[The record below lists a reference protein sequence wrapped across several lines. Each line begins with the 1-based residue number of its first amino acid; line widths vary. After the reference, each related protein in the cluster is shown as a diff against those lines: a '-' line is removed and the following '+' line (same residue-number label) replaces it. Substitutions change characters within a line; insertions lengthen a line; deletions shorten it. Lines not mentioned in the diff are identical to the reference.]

1 MEKRIEEVWQ
11 GWKVIKKLGEGGFGA
26 VYEIERD
33 VFGKIEKA
41 ALKVISIPQSNDEIK
56 EFYDEGY
63 NEESITAHYRDYL
76 EDIVKEYSLMLDMK
90 GYTNIVY
97 CDDLKYVKHQDGIG
111 WDIFIKME
119 LLTPMLKT
127 VNAEYGES
135 TVINLAKDICQA
147 LEVCRNAN
155 IVHRDIKPQNIFVS
169 RSGDYKLGDF
179 GIAKISEK
187 TQSGTKIGTFEY
199 MAPEVYSGKP
209 YGAAADIYSLGL
221 VLYWMLNERRHPFI
235 SASTHIPTAN
245 EKLDARMRRLG
256 GEALPAPVNG
266 SDELKRI
273 VLKACAFNAEDRYQS
288 SAEMLEDLLKLTP
301 AKGAFASAVV
311 GDKATKTAPKQEES
325 DKTVAIF
332 EAPTQPEIS
341 KKDEGSDKTEVLKK
355 KEPKVAPKP
364 QPKPEPK
371 KENKVDYKEFAE
383 PRKEE
388 KKNKKGILFAI
399 IGVVAVVVI
408 IALILLL
415 RSCGEETPVT
425 DESSEAISEAV
436 SEVVSET
443 ESSEAE
449 SSADVS
455 DVSDESVENSEE
467 ISEDISED
475 VSVPEVHNHVY
486 SESYKSNETAHWYE
500 CECGEVNGMKLH
512 NYGEWTVLKEAT
524 ETKEGAKERVC
535 KDCNYKEEATIPT
548 LGHEH
553 SYITSWKENATTHW
567 KECKCGEKS
576 QLGTHNYGAWTTVT
590 AATCTS
596 NGTEKHTC
604 QTCGYAETR
613 NTSATGHSMGAWTT
627 VTAATCTSNGTE
639 KRTCTKCGHAETQ
652 TVTGGHKYEE
662 GICIYCDDLQT
673 KGLAYTLDGGTY
685 TVLGI
690 GNCKDTDIHIP
701 SKYNGIAVTRISESA
716 FENCNLTSV
725 TIPDSVIS
733 IFSGAFYGNR
743 LANVIIGNSVETI
756 GMFAFYGNQLTNI
769 TIPDSVTTIGD
780 SAFASNRLTSITIP
794 DSVTGIGDYAFE
806 DNQLTS
812 VMIPNSVT
820 ELGQSAFE
828 NCTNLKSVTIGNSVT
843 NIQSSTFSGCTAL
856 TSVTLP
862 SSLREISIYA
872 FENCT
877 SLKSI
882 TIPDPVIYIAF
893 RAFVGCSNLSSAT
906 FADTAGWYVEDKE
919 GRLIAN
925 TLDVSNP
932 SAAADYLT
940 KTYVDNVY
948 RKRT

>member
-1 MEKRIEEVWQ
+1 MEKRIESVWQ
-11 GWKVIKKLGEGGFGA
+11 GWRVVQKIGVGGFGS

-33 VFGKIEKA
+33 VFGKTESA
-41 ALKVISIPQSNDEIK
+41 ALKVISIPQNNDEIK
-56 EFYDEGY
+56 SLRYEGYDEA
-63 NEESITAHYRDYL
+63 SISAHYKNHL

-90 GYTNIVY
+90 GFTNIVY
-97 CDDLKYVKHQDGIG
+97 CDDLRYTQHDDGIG

-119 LLTPMLKT
+119 LLTPLLHI
-127 VNAEYGES
+127 VSNDFGEAEIIKLG
-135 TVINLAKDICQA
+135 KDICNA
-147 LEVCRNAN
+147 LVYCKKFNV
-155 IVHRDIKPQNIFVS
+155 VHRDIKPQNIFVS
-169 RSGDYKLGDF
+169 RVGDYKLGDF
-179 GIAKISEK
+179 GIAKVSER
-187 TQSGTKIGTFEY
+187 TQSGTKIGTLEY
-199 MAPEVYSGKP
+199 MSPEVYSGKP
-209 YGAAADIYSLGL
+209 YGVASDIYSLGL
-221 VLYWMLNERRHPFI
+221 VLYWLLNERRHPFI
-235 SASTHIPTAN
+235 TSVGHIPTSAEKTEAN
-245 EKLDARMRRLG
+245 LRRLG
-256 GEALPAPVNG
+256 GEAIPAPVNG

-288 SAEMLEDLLKLTP
+288 SAEMLADLSNVTP
-301 AKGAFASAVV
+301 AVV
-311 GDKATKTAPKQEES
+311 IPVVTATESENYSDS

-332 EAPTQPEIS
+332 DVPTQPEIS
-341 KKDEGSDKTEVLKK
+341 NKGEKPEPIIATVSNNNEGSEKTEVLKK
-355 KEPKVAPKP
+355 P
-364 QPKPEPK
+364 QPQ

-383 PRKEE
+383 PQKEE
-388 KKNKKGILFAI
+388 KKNNKGILFAI

-415 RSCGEETPVT
+415 RSCGEETPAI
-425 DESSEAISEAV
+425 DESSEAV
-436 SEVVSET
+436 SETVSEIVSET
-443 ESSEAE
+443 ESSEVE
-449 SSADVS
+449 SSDDVS

-467 ISEDISED
+467 ISEDSSKDISDNE
-475 VSVPEVHNHVY
+475 SVPEVHNHVY

-535 KDCNYKEEATIPT
+535 KDCDYKEEATIPT

-613 NTSATGHSMGAWTT
+613 T
-627 VTAATCTSNGTE
+627 V
-639 KRTCTKCGHAETQ
+639 
-652 TVTGGHKYEE
+652 VGGHKYEE

-673 KGLAYTLDGGTY
+673 KGLEYTLLDDGTY
-685 TVLGI
+685 EVSGI
-690 GNCKDTDIHIP
+690 GSCKDSIVYIP
-701 SKYNGIAVTRISESA
+701 NKFEGKPVTVIGWAAFSDKTKLSKAIIPNSIKVIGHSA
-716 FENCNLTSV
+716 FEGCVNLTDMTIPHSV
-725 TIPDSVIS
+725 TS
-733 IFSGAFYGNR
+733 
-743 LANVIIGNSVETI
+743 IGNN
-756 GMFAFYGNQLTNI
+756 AFLECSGL
-769 TIPDSVTTIGD
+769 V
-780 SAFASNRLTSITIP
+780 SITIP
-794 DSVTGIGDYAFE
+794 DSVKDMGDYVFFDCSALQNVSINGNIASIGDGMFYRCYS
-806 DNQLTS
+806 LTS
-812 VMIPNSVT
+812 VKLPQSISSIGREAFFACTSLGSISIP
-820 ELGQSAFE
+820 
-828 NCTNLKSVTIGNSVT
+828 NSVT
-843 NIQSSTFSGCTAL
+843 NIQSGTFAGCTAL